1 MAKKKQRLKNRNK
14 KNGAVHV
21 YLLYVHLARP
31 EMWMPQYT
39 TLTVHAL
46 NQPLEYV
53 KHVHLEA
60 NSLRKRAQ
68 EKEKTD

>member
-1 MAKKKQRLKNRNK
+1 MPKNKNNKELK

-21 YLLYVHLARP
+21 FLLCVHLARP
-31 EMWMPQYT
+31 EMWLTQYM
-39 TLTVHAL
+39 TLSLHAL

-60 NSLRKRAQ
+60 NSLRKRLQ
-68 EKEKTD
+68 EKERTE